1 MEKNKLGIVINT
13 TKANNRTSGFR
24 PIYNYNNDEWSSI
37 VRDTGAELKKVTN
50 NSNSDPIH
58 LIQFVSNGCCYC
70 IMQSIAG
77 RKDYQSA
84 WIFIHK
90 DIILPKGELSSVI
103 KKIEEILSLDVED
116 KKAELDSLFA
126 KTYPTSESPSYP
138 SSSGDT
144 YAVRYYGDGTNLM
157 YNDSHILEDY
167 LYQSEYCKYKSVFL
181 VNKAKGQVVTD
192 VTDLSDRKLQKII
205 VIDLPKEIDG
215 FKPYS
220 GNSIITNAVRVTE
233 GTTIAVR
240 WMRPGYAVIDK
251 QGKSTEEL
259 LIKKS
264 EYKKSF
270 RLSLFRI
277 IDKVT
282 KKDLEA
288 KITFIGSK
296 WFDNNANPQVVFFKE
311 EDLNRISFHVEK
323 ATYLPFSDVIDLTKP
338 NENGEFVIELQPEEH
353 IYNCYISTDIPDYKK
368 IEFVI
373 KTQYKLRGNEIPGF
387 KFDGTPSETRINKL
401 KAVPQQNQ
409 PQPADGGHKSK
420 PSKPEPGYWEDA
432 YDRPGKKHKK
442 RSWLKYAFIALLALA
457 IIGGGYALVNYLLP
471 PEPDY
476 STLPQEPEQPQ
487 TEWEKAFEYLS
498 KNDAYWTKAEME
510 SYSELNGV
518 YAMIKDFQF
527 KELKSFIEKHQDLTA
542 LDPWNRLYEIAKKY
556 NNKRGTFKA
565 DDDRIDIEKYL
576 NTDFDSKED
585 VTTQGT
591 ESNSSDIGSSSSVQ
605 RGSGGNNNTTTH
617 PHSTSNGTGT
627 SSSSNSNSN
636 TPDQNSLN

>member
-24 PIYNYNNDEWSSI
+24 PIYNYNSDEWSSI

-58 LIQFVSNGCCYC
+58 LIQFVNKGCCYC

-126 KTYPTSESPSYP
+126 KTYPTSENPSYP

-157 YNDSHILEDY
+157 YDDNYILEDF
-167 LYQSEYCKYKSVFL
+167 LYQSDYCRYKSVFL
-181 VNKAKGQVVTD
+181 INKAKGQTVAD
-192 VTDLSDRKLQKII
+192 ATDLSDTKLQKNI

-220 GNSIITNAVRVTE
+220 GNSIITNAIRVTE
-233 GTTIAVR
+233 GTIIAVKWQR
-240 WMRPGYAVIDK
+240 SGYAVIDK
-251 QGKSTEEL
+251 QGKTTEEL

-270 RLSLFRI
+270 RLSLFRV

-288 KITFIGSK
+288 QIKFISLK
-296 WFDNNANPQVVFFKE
+296 WFDNDANPQVVFFNE
-311 EDLNRISFHVEK
+311 EDLNKISFRVEK
-323 ATYLPFSDVIDLTKP
+323 AGYHSFSDVIDLTKP
-338 NENGEFVIELQPEEH
+338 NEKGGYVIELQPEEY
-353 IYNCYISTDIPDYKK
+353 IYNCYILTNIPDNHE

-387 KFDGTPSETRINKL
+387 KFEGGLSETWNNKL
-401 KAVPQQNQ
+401 IAASPQNP
-409 PQPADGGHKSK
+409 PQPPTGGN
-420 PSKPEPGYWEDA
+420 EGGGYD
-432 YDRPGKKHKK
+432 DRRENKGPKK
-442 RSWLKYAFIALLALA
+442 RSWLKYVLCALSLVLLFSVCFALWNHYFDQTDH
-457 IIGGGYALVNYLLP
+457 GDPGPLP
-471 PEPDY
+471 PA
-476 STLPQEPEQPQ
+476 PEKPQ
-487 TEWEKAFEYLS
+487 TEWERTFEYI
-498 KNDAYWTKAEME
+498 KNNETYWIRSQMDL
-510 SYSELNGV
+510 YPELNGV
-518 YAMIKDFQF
+518 YVMIKDYQFQ
-527 KELKSFIEKHQDLTA
+527 ELKSFIEKHLDLTK
-542 LDPWNRLYEIAKKY
+542 LNPWNRLYEITKKY
-556 NNKRGTFKA
+556 NNKKGTFRS
-565 DDDRIDIEKYL
+565 DNDSIDIEEYL
-576 NTDFDSKED
+576 STKFDSIND
-585 VTTQGT
+585 VSTQAT
-591 ESNSSDIGSSSSVQ
+591 ESNKSDASSSSSVKN
-605 RGSGGNNNTTTH
+605 GSGNNEKATSTSRPIGT
-617 PHSTSNGTGT
+617 STSN
-627 SSSSNSNSN
+627 SSSSNSNTN
-636 TPDQNSLN
+636 LQDKLN